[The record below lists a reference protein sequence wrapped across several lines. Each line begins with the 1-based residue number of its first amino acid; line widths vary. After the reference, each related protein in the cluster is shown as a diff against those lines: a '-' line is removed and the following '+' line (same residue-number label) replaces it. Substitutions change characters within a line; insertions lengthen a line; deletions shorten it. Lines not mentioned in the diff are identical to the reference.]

1 LEISFSIL
9 KTGWLTA
16 REARILSHAERTCL
30 HRRELASF
38 QNGKVNLQEMKTPNT
53 FALEPF
59 GVLDIF
65 TIYHPV
71 IFFGRWTLSA
81 FTNNEILSTK
91 EGYIC
96 LCYESRNSSKLKYRQ
111 LSPEGLSP
119 IAANITCV
127 HTARHVSG
135 RYDG

>member
-1 LEISFSIL
+1 M
-9 KTGWLTA
+9 A

-59 GVLDIF
+59 GVLAIF

-81 FTNNEILSTK
+81 FTNNKFCPQRRDIFVCVMKVETV
-91 EGYIC
+91 
-96 LCYESRNSSKLKYRQ
+96 RN
-111 LSPEGLSP
+111 
-119 IAANITCV
+119 
-127 HTARHVSG
+127 
-135 RYDG
+135 